1 MGDGHTHGR
10 ANAMNKITFPWPH
23 KDLNPNSRAH
33 WRVTAK
39 HKKALRMACFTL
51 AHEAKAV
58 VNWDG
63 DVHLWIDFYPPDKR
77 ARDQDNMLAAFKAG
91 FDGLADALK
100 VNDKRFRLHPYVKDE
115 IGGMVRVTI
124 TDGPALR
131 AIGVVK

>member
-1 MGDGHTHGR
+1 
-10 ANAMNKITFPWPH
+10 
-23 KDLNPNSRAH
+23 
-33 WRVTAK
+33 
-39 HKKALRMACFTL
+39 MACFTL
-51 AHEAKAV
+51 AHEAKAA

>member
-1 MGDGHTHGR
+1 M
-10 ANAMNKITFPWPH
+10 
-23 KDLNPNSRAH
+23 
-33 WRVTAK
+33 
-39 HKKALRMACFTL
+39 
-51 AHEAKAV
+51 
-58 VNWDG
+58 NWDG
-63 DVHLWIDFYPPDKR
+63 DVHLWVDFYPPDKR